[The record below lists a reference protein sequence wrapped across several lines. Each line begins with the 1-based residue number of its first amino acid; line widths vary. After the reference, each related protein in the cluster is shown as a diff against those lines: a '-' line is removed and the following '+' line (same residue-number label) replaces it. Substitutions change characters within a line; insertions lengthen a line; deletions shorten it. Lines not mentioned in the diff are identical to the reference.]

1 MYVSVGHPD
10 LWGHGH
16 GYAQEMS
23 PKDSRS
29 HSMITIKNVVS
40 SGGKSTCKG
49 SETKKS
55 RIQEH

>member
-29 HSMITIKNVVS
+29 HSLITVKNVVS
-40 SGGKSTCKG
+40 SGGKSISKG
-49 SETKKS
+49 SGTEQS
-55 RIQEH
+55 RIQEY